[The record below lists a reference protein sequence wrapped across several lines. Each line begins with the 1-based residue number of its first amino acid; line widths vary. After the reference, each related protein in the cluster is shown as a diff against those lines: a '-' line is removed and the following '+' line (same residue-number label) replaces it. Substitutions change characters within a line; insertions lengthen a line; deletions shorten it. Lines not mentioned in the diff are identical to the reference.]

1 MKNWFQLDNPFWIFM
16 GKLFDMVLLS
26 VLWLVFSLPVV
37 TIGASTTALYYV
49 ALKLA
54 NNEGG
59 YTVRS
64 FWQAFKQN
72 LIPGIPLGMGGMVL
86 GAFCSFDIYICS
98 QMGGALALL
107 LQWILLLLTV
117 LLAMIS
123 AWLFPL
129 VARCKT
135 DWKHLLVMAFMMA
148 MKNLGW
154 TVLMLVTT
162 LCMLAIG
169 VFRFAPL
176 LALAIGAI
184 AYIHAKIINL
194 VWKDYHLELVF

>member
-72 LIPGIPLGMGGMVL
+72 LIPGIPLGMG
-86 GAFCSFDIYICS
+86 
-98 QMGGALALL
+98 
-107 LQWILLLLTV
+107 
-117 LLAMIS
+117 
-123 AWLFPL
+123 
-129 VARCKT
+129 
-135 DWKHLLVMAFMMA
+135 
-148 MKNLGW
+148 
-154 TVLMLVTT
+154 
-162 LCMLAIG
+162 
-169 VFRFAPL
+169 
-176 LALAIGAI
+176 
-184 AYIHAKIINL
+184 
-194 VWKDYHLELVF
+194 